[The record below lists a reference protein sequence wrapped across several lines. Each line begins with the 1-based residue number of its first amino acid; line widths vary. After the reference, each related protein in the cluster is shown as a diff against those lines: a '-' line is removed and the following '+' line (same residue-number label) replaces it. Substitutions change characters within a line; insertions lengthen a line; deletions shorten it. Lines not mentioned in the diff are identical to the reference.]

1 MQIYLIASQ
10 TGMTERQLK
19 FFMKKR
25 GLRTRFFD
33 EITNDQ
39 LDVLTGKI
47 VASFPTIGTWLNKK
61 QKWVETNILNLP
73 RILYVLRSLPDV
85 Q

>member
-19 FFMKKR
+19 YFLKKR
-25 GLRTRFFD
+25 GLRARFFD

-39 LDVLTGKI
+39 LDVLTGKV
-47 VASFPTIGTWLNKK
+47 VASFPTIGT
-61 QKWVETNILNLP
+61 
-73 RILYVLRSLPDV
+73 
-85 Q
+85 